1 MKTATVVYEG
11 ELRTRATHLRSGD
24 VLLTDAPPDN
34 EGKGEAFSPTDLVA
48 TAALTCM
55 ITTMGIFARRK
66 NIALGNVRGDVEKIM
81 ADNPRRISALNIE
94 LVFEGQSFS
103 PKEKAML
110 ENVAMTCPVTQSI
123 HPDIIVN
130 LSFSYR

>member
-1 MKTATVVYEG
+1 MKTARVVYEG
-11 ELRTRATHLRSGD
+11 DLRTRATHLRSGD

-48 TAALTCM
+48 AAALTCM

-66 NIALGNVRGDVEKIM
+66 DLELGQVSGEVEKVM

-94 LVFEGQSFS
+94 LVFEGQSFD

-110 ENVAMTCPVTQSI
+110 ENVAMSCPVTRSI
-123 HPDIIVN
+123 HPDIVIN